1 MQFFITTNIFPNSHL
16 VLKIKSRH
24 IAKIV
29 WQLFFLQ
36 ITSTIPL
43 FQSKTINHSTSK
55 FLAQPQFF
63 VYTVT
68 SADMHTLHPFN
79 ITALTSEGVIES
91 QPGFS
96 SQSYLSWNGQTNQL
110 SGDNSVVSKISRALV
125 STGTTGAVAPELFEE
140 LKEKIIFQC
149 SNEILFSAKKMH
161 QNFQNQKVSAIMF
174 NIV

>member
-1 MQFFITTNIFPNSHL
+1 MAT
-16 VLKIKSRH
+16 
-24 IAKIV
+24 
-29 WQLFFLQ
+29 FFLQ

-96 SQSYLSWNGQTNQL
+96 SQSYLSLVYDRKAFFHFGRNRNRPKHPLFISAETDTETEKNFFFRPKPIPKPKRVQL
-110 SGDNSVVSKISRALV
+110 VKHSK
-125 STGTTGAVAPELFEE
+125 
-140 LKEKIIFQC
+140 K
-149 SNEILFSAKKMH
+149 
-161 QNFQNQKVSAIMF
+161 
-174 NIV
+174 